1 MRGTFIEARSWRE
14 SACRASQAANLL
26 AVLRRRFWMTTS
38 VVCLS
43 AATWFGTKS
52 LVPDARVMAAQKRPA
67 WVAERATSYDGQPTL
82 ESEERAHAF
91 RVPSGDPP
99 ALTCDAAKM
108 IIAQVRKNLAYTPEP
123 VLARA
128 FAASTG
134 DWLDPYG
141 LWTVAPDAPFAAAL
155 EKRGADLVADLEARG
170 STDCASAR
178 ELGRALASWVGELRA
193 LYDKEHAQPVQDDLR
208 AASDPVF
215 EGATVTRPAR
225 ALASLLAQ
233 RVHASE
239 RGLGAAAQTFGAT
252 ARARYFPTLDEEGWG
267 RVVLAAAVRAYVPMV
282 DPHGAWAPMDEEAS
296 VYEVDLEA
304 RPPGRLWDRSSRTA
318 LGLRIDSGAAAPL
331 KTGDVILSLAG
342 VPMAGMPLEQMD
354 QLGYAASES
363 KVPAQVI
370 VVRQGERSSR
380 MLVLA
385 RERGADADADAERQS
400 SSDAKALEPASQ
412 DSESN
417 VPPASADDLVVE
429 RIAFGNGDV
438 IVVPIKDVR
447 DDLGDALTRAL
458 LRERE
463 RDGRPL
469 AGVVLDLRGN
479 GGGSTDGAIDAL
491 GLFLPGAPLFPMK
504 RRDGSLETDRAP
516 EPPNVDR
523 WTGPVATL
531 VDGDTAS
538 AAEMIAGGL
547 ASYRRGPIVGT
558 NTFGKG
564 CAQEYLDDAARAGV
578 LRLTTLLYALPDGS
592 PVQRIGLTPTIK
604 LSFASPTSGGS
615 GSGLARDRE
624 ALLPHAPP
632 SWRGPDVRDKVLMSR
647 GNDEGGW
654 IGAWPSH
661 EGSVGP
667 CKDADVCRALRALGS
682 SGANAPHKRVAKSPA
697 TASP

>member
-1 MRGTFIEARSWRE
+1 MAT
-14 SACRASQAANLL
+14 SAVSLL
-26 AVLRRRFWMTTS
+26 A
-38 VVCLS
+38 
-43 AATWFGTKS
+43 AAWFGTKA
-52 LVPDARVMAAQKRPA
+52 LVPDARVMAAQRRPA
-67 WVAERATSYDGQPTL
+67 SVPERATPYDAQPTL

-99 ALTCDAAKM
+99 ALACESARM
-108 IIAQVRKNLAYTPEP
+108 IVAQVRKNLAYAPEP
-123 VLARA
+123 IGARA

-141 LWTVAPDAPFAAAL
+141 LWTVAPDAPTGAAL
-155 EKRGADLVADLEARG
+155 EKHGAELIADLEGRG
-170 STDCASAR
+170 SNECASAR
-178 ELGRALASWVGELRA
+178 DLGRALASWVRELRA
-193 LYDKEHAQPVQDDLR
+193 IYDKEHALAAADDLG
-208 AASDPVF
+208 AAGDPVF

-233 RVHASE
+233 RIHAAE
-239 RGLGAAAQTFGAT
+239 RGLGAAAQSFGGT
-252 ARARYFPTLDEEGWG
+252 ARSRYFPDLDEEGWG

-318 LGLRIDSGAAAPL
+318 LGLRVDSGAAAPL
-331 KTGDVILSLAG
+331 KSGDVILSLAG
-342 VPMAGMPLEQMD
+342 VPMAGMPLEQME

-363 KVPAQVI
+363 KTPAQA
-370 VVRQGERSSR
+370 VVLRQGERSSR
-380 MLVLA
+380 MVVLV
-385 RERGADADADAERQS
+385 REREREIEAS
-400 SSDAKALEPASQ
+400 SEPKAS
-412 DSESN
+412 S
-417 VPPASADDLVVE
+417 PPAALPADDLPVD
-429 RIAFGNGDV
+429 RIAFGDGDV
-438 IVVPIKDVR
+438 LVVPIKDVR

-463 RDGRPL
+463 KDARPV

-491 GLFLPGAPLFPMK
+491 GLFLPGAPLFPLK

-523 WTGPVATL
+523 WTGPVATF

-547 ASYRRGPIVGT
+547 AAYRRGPIVGT

-592 PVQRIGLTPTIK
+592 PVQRVGLTPTIRVP
-604 LSFASPTSGGS
+604 FALASGAG
-615 GSGLARDRE
+615 GLARDRE

-632 SWRGPDVRDKVLMSR
+632 TWRGPDVRDKLLMTR
-647 GNDEGGW
+647 GNDDGGW
-654 IGAWPSH
+654 LSAWPTH
-661 EGSVGP
+661 GGSVGP
-667 CKDADVCRALRALGS
+667 CKDADVCRALRALGAS
-682 SGANAPHKRVAKSPA
+682 TPVKRVAKSP
-697 TASP
+697 SQP